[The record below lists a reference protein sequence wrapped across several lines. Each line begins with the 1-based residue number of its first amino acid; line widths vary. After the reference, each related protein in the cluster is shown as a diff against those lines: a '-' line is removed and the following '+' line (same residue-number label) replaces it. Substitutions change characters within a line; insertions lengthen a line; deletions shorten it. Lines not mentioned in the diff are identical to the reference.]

1 MAQDS
6 SPQSSTNGATLEAT
20 NRAFNWPG
28 ALAGI
33 AVVVMTWLPHSYLRM
48 VGWPWALVW
57 QMGFLSI
64 ALWLIVQLRQLDRPF
79 RPLGY
84 GLDWAVAA
92 TIISLIICSLASD
105 FKTVALWNVVLA
117 SFYFLA
123 LYGGANWVRQA
134 QVKTTYLVAAIA
146 GTFLGT
152 AAISLALWR
161 PGAEAAIDNEF
172 YQALRN
178 TMPFGHHNFVGGY
191 FTLALPVALGCA
203 LAFRGW
209 LRWLAAA
216 ATVLTGIALYVSGSR
231 GALLGVLV
239 WLLVATAAFVVGP
252 TAKGRPRRLAMGG
265 LGLAVVVGVVLSNPR
280 VRSLLGSLNFTNPSG
295 FVVQDGPL
303 LDRYFLAKVAA
314 NILRDRPLVGVGPGV
329 MSRVSNLYRPIETGL
344 GMDHAQQ
351 LHSTPSQVLGEMG
364 LLGLGVYLLW
374 LVLIVR
380 LWLRLH
386 RTVQDPTQRWLLYG
400 VGGGL
405 LAYGVS
411 SLTDWQ
417 LENIGISMALVALVV
432 VLLHLASPAE
442 LPRSVGVDTRRYL
455 SLGLLAWLVVA
466 GYLWLMADL
475 GFWQGDRAL
484 HKARRGD
491 VAASLQHFSSAAALA
506 PWDPTYHAL
515 LGQEIYGLL
524 PQVPPEEQ
532 AAARQDTLTHLAA
545 ATAIAP
551 NDAWFNHNLAV
562 LLLPQDPAAA
572 QVYSQRAVQL
582 FPRNGSLSRYLLGQT
597 YLAQGQTEAA
607 VTAFSLE
614 GLGNPEF
621 LTLPLWRQ
629 APLAPLQAS
638 VLDQALAHQ
647 ETVLE
652 AMSPNT
658 PGYNT
663 LYDQTALVRWWHQR
677 PQLAQERLILR
688 PITQALL
695 VTDQNPEAALEI
707 VTQALDQAP
716 QDQGLLLLRA
726 WLRPDEFAR
735 PYFEQANLPPAEQ
748 AQLAESLTDYRD
760 LRSWL
765 TAFGTPIQRTGRSLL
780 GLTYRNRYAQ
790 NINFIAPLD
799 SLDRW
804 AIPGLLGLFV
814 EFPREFVA
822 LDQTVE
828 TLQVEQ
834 LNLPSAVH
842 NGFEIFPPPASAKK
856 LF

>member
-1 MAQDS
+1 M
-6 SPQSSTNGATLEAT
+6 
-20 NRAFNWPG
+20 
-28 ALAGI
+28 
-33 AVVVMTWLPHSYLRM
+33 VVMAWLPHSYLRM

-57 QMGFLSI
+57 QVGFLAI
-64 ALWLIVQLRQLDRPF
+64 ALWLITQLRQLDRPF

-92 TIISLIICSLASD
+92 TGVSLIICSLASD
-105 FKTVALWNVVLA
+105 FRAVALWNVVLA
-117 SFYFLA
+117 SFYLLA
-123 LYGGANWVRQA
+123 LYGGVNWVRQT
-134 QVKTTYLVAAIA
+134 QVAMTHLAAAIA

-152 AAISLALWR
+152 AVISLALWR
-161 PGAEAAIDNEF
+161 PGAESGIDNEF

-178 TMPFGHHNFVGGY
+178 AMPFGHHNFVGGY
-191 FTLALPVALGCA
+191 FALALPVVLACA
-203 LAFRGW
+203 VAFKGW
-209 LRWLAAA
+209 LRWLAVA
-216 ATVLTGIALYVSGSR
+216 ATALTGIALYVSGSR

-239 WLLVATAAFVVGP
+239 WLLVAIAIFVVGP
-252 TAKGRPRRLAMGG
+252 SAKGRPRRLAIGG
-265 LGLAVVVGVVLSNPR
+265 LGLAVVVAVALSNPR
-280 VRSLLGSLNFTNPSG
+280 VRSLLGSLNVANPSG

-303 LDRYFLAKVAA
+303 LDRYFLAKIAA

-329 MSRVSNLYRPIETGL
+329 MSRVSNLYRPIEAGL
-344 GMDHAQQ
+344 GVDHSQQ
-351 LHSTPSQVLGEMG
+351 LHSTPFQVVGELG

-374 LVLIVR
+374 LVLVVR

-386 RTVQDPTQRWLLYG
+386 RTVQDHTQRWLLYG
-400 VGGGL
+400 AGGGL
-405 LAYGVS
+405 LAYGIS
-411 SLTDWQ
+411 SLTDYQ
-417 LENIGISMALVALVV
+417 LENIGISMALVALLGG
-432 VLLHLASPAE
+432 LLYIADRADLPLPQPVNSP
-442 LPRSVGVDTRRYL
+442 TRRYL
-455 SLGLLAWLVVA
+455 SLGLLAWLVIA

-475 GFWQGDRAL
+475 GFWHGDRAL
-484 HKARRGD
+484 HQARQGD
-491 VAASLQHFSSAAALA
+491 VAASLQHLSSAAALV

-532 AAARQDTLTHLAA
+532 AAARQDMLSHSAA

-562 LLLPQDPAAA
+562 LLLSQNPAAA
-572 QVYSQRAVQL
+572 QAYSQRAVQL

-597 YLAQGQTEAA
+597 YLAQGQTDAA

-614 GLGNPEF
+614 GVGNPEF

-629 APLAPLQAS
+629 EPLAPLQAS
-638 VLDQALAHQ
+638 VLDQSLAHHQ
-647 ETVLE
+647 AVLE
-652 AMSPNT
+652 ATSPAA
-658 PGYNT
+658 PGYAT
-663 LYDQTALVRWWHQR
+663 LYDQTALVRWWYQR
-677 PQLAQERLILR
+677 PILIAESGPLR

-695 VTDQNPEAALEI
+695 ATDQSLEAALAI
-707 VTQALDQAP
+707 VNQALAQSP

-726 WLRPDEFAR
+726 WLQPAEFAQ

-748 AQLAESLTDYRD
+748 AQLAESLTNYRD

-765 TAFGTPIQRTGRSLL
+765 TAFGIPIQRTGRSLL

-804 AIPGLLGLFV
+804 VIPELLGLFV
-814 EFPREFVA
+814 EFPREFVT

-834 LNLPSAVH
+834 LNLPSAVN
-842 NGFEIFPPPASAKK
+842 NGFEIVPPPVSAEK